1 MNVTSISFPYGES
14 IHWFSPQKID
24 SLPHSQLKEWLLA
37 TGSLTQRLRTHCT
50 LFEVKVLG
58 EHLLEPLADEFP
70 AQTNPVWV
78 REVLLCL
85 DGTPWVFARTLIPQ
99 TILGTQSSNY
109 QNADDKQIRE
119 QQNDFT
125 RLGTRPLGELLFSS
139 PDITPGNIEV
149 AQFETCGRLAAL
161 ATSLNQQVTSSLW
174 GRRRYFNLHG
184 SQLIV
189 SEIFLP
195 AAVDYINQST

>member
-37 TGSLTQRLRTHCT
+37 TGSLTQRLKTHCKH
-50 LFEVKVLG
+50 FEVKVLG
-58 EHLLEPLADEFP
+58 EHLLAPLADEFP
-70 AQTNPVWV
+70 TQTDPVWI

-85 DGTPWVFARTLIPQ
+85 DGIPWVFARTLIPQ
-99 TILGTQSSNY
+99 TILGAQSQHN
-109 QNADDKQIRE
+109 N
-119 QQNDFT
+119 FT

-161 ATSLNQQVTSSLW
+161 ATSLNQQVNHSLW
-174 GRRRYFNLHG
+174 GRRRYFNLYN

-195 AAVDYINQST
+195 AAVKYINQSESSYLHHVR

>member
-1 MNVTSISFPYGES
+1 MNVTSVSFPYGES

-24 SLPHSQLKEWLLA
+24 SLPHSQLKDWLLA
-37 TGSLTQRLRTHCT
+37 TGSLTKRLKTHCK
-50 LFEVKVLG
+50 LFEVRVLG
-58 EHLLEPLADEFP
+58 EHLLQPLADEFP
-70 AQTNPVWV
+70 TQTDPVWI

-85 DGTPWVFARTLIPQ
+85 DGIPWVFARTLIPQ
-99 TILGTQSSNY
+99 IILDSQHKNNGHQP
-109 QNADDKQIRE
+109 
-119 QQNDFT
+119 NDFT
-125 RLGTRPLGELLFSS
+125 RLGTRPLGELLFNS

-161 ATSLNQQVTSSLW
+161 ATSLNQKVNTSLW
-174 GRRRYFNLHG
+174 GRRRYFNLYG

-195 AAVDYINQST
+195 AAVEYINQS

>member
-1 MNVTSISFPYGES
+1 MNVTSVSFPYGES

-24 SLPHSQLKEWLLA
+24 SLPDNQLKDWLLA
-37 TGSLTQRLRTHCT
+37 PGSLTQRLKSHCHQ
-50 LFEVKVLG
+50 FEVKVLG
-58 EHLLEPLADEFP
+58 EHLLSPLEHEFP
-70 AQTNPVWV
+70 SHNEPVWI

-99 TILGTQSSNY
+99 NILHTQSHHF
-109 QNADDKQIRE
+109 QG
-119 QQNDFT
+119 
-125 RLGTRPLGELLFSS
+125 LGTRPLGEVLFTS
-139 PDITPGNIEV
+139 PDITPGDIEV

-161 ATSLNQQVTSSLW
+161 ATSLEQHVTSRLW
-174 GRRRYFNLHG
+174 GRRRYFNLLD

-195 AAVDYINQST
+195 AAVEYINQH